1 MADPSFQRVVASLQ
15 RTTHSIISA
24 DASLNRNA
32 NLLIGISSSGS
43 RSSPLQICRD
53 MDKCIDKGMAAIKST
68 KKKELKEVQDQLQMT
83 ERFVRLHGGEG
94 GHNSY
99 RMQATRVSEDAK
111 SAVEGFEEACSKFSA
126 AVSKAEK
133 RRRVMLREEEGGERQ
148 DTSSPTTKGAPS
160 TSTLTEMKE
169 IKGTNNKNSR
179 AGVNSMSNR
188 TASSTEGD
196 FDDDG
201 QEVKPL
207 LAQVSEK
214 EKFERE
220 LHAELMRDRERE
232 VKELCDNVK
241 DINEIFGHINELVGE
256 QGEKLEHGISIGIED
271 AERRTRQGAEALAEA
286 RQHNTSAQRRQ
297 MCMLITVVV
306 LVLVVALV
314 VTATN

>member
-1 MADPSFQRVVASLQ
+1 MIKLLYFRFNLSIRNTQQSTMSDPSFQRVVASLQ

-24 DASLNRNA
+24 DAALNRNA

-53 MDKCIDKGMAAIKST
+53 MDKCIDKGMSTIKST

-83 ERFVRLHGGEG
+83 ERFVRLHGGDG

-133 RRRVMLREEEGGERQ
+133 RRKVMLREEEGGERQ
-148 DTSSPTTKGAPS
+148 DTSSPTTKGAVTS
-160 TSTLTEMKE
+160 SSTLTEMKE
-169 IKGTNNKNSR
+169 IKGTVNKNR

-232 VKELCDNVK
+232 VKELCDNIK

-271 AERRTRQGAEALAEA
+271 AERRTRH
-286 RQHNTSAQRRQ
+286 RSQHLFGPTGRRP
-297 MCMLITVVV
+297 
-306 LVLVVALV
+306 
-314 VTATN
+314 

>member
-1 MADPSFQRVVASLQ
+1 MSDPSFQRVVASLQ
-15 RTTHSIISA
+15 RTTHSIIAA
-24 DASLNRNA
+24 DAALNRNA

-43 RSSPLQICRD
+43 RSSPLKICRD
-53 MDKCIDKGMAAIKST
+53 MDKCIDKGMSAIKTT

-83 ERFVRLHGGEG
+83 ERFVRLHGADG

-111 SAVEGFEEACSKFSA
+111 SAVEGFEEACAKFSA

-133 RRRVMLREEEGGERQ
+133 RRRVMLREEEGGGDER
-148 DTSSPTTKGAPS
+148 SSSTTKGAVTS
-160 TSTLTEMKE
+160 SSTLTEMKE
-169 IKGTNNKNSR
+169 MKGTTTNKNR

-241 DINEIFGHINELVGE
+241 DINEIFGHIHELVGE

-271 AERRTRQGAEALAEA
+271 AERRTRQGAEALEQA

-297 MCMLITVVV
+297 MCMLISVIV